1 MQRTGILLVNL
12 GTPDAPTPSAIGR
25 YLKEFLMDPFVLRMP
40 FVLRWFL
47 VHVLIVPRRRFA
59 SAKLYKNIWTPKG
72 SPLLFNTVSLGEKL
86 QKHLG
91 DSYKVAIAMRYGKP
105 DLTSGLKQLLNDN
118 VKSIHIV
125 PLYPQYALSSTE
137 TCLTACEKALA
148 ALNAPIPVTFEPEFF
163 GHPAYQKV
171 LGETVRETLA
181 QTKPDMLMMSFHGL
195 PESHIHWTD
204 PDSRCLNDTECCANF
219 ASTAPH
225 CYRAQCYVTAD
236 AILREASWPREKS
249 LVAFQSRLTKEPW
262 LQPFTDVEIKRL
274 GETGIKTLA
283 VACPAFTAD
292 CLETLEEIGIRAQTD
307 FAAAGGQKVTLIPS
321 LNDRDDWVQAL
332 GTIITTGKKPALK
345 GREVPLYLKKS
356 R

>member
-12 GTPDAPTPSAIGR
+12 GTPDAPTPSAVGR

-40 FVLRWFL
+40 WLLRWFL

-59 SAKLYKNIWTPKG
+59 SAKLYKNIWTPQG
-72 SPLLFNTVSLGEKL
+72 SPLLFHTVSLGKKL

-91 DSYKVAIAMRYGKP
+91 DSYKIAIAMRYGKP
-105 DLTSGLKQLLNDN
+105 DLSAGLKQLLQEN
-118 VKSIHIV
+118 VQSIHIV

-137 TCLTACEKALA
+137 TCLAACEKALA
-148 ALNAPIPVTFEPEFF
+148 TLNASIPVTFEPEFF
-163 GHPAYQKV
+163 GHPAYQK
-171 LGETVRETLA
+171 LLSETVRETLA
-181 QTKPDMLMMSFHGL
+181 RTQPDMLMMSFHGL

-204 PDSRCLNDTECCANF
+204 PANRCLKDQNCCADF
-219 ASTAPH
+219 ERTAPH
-225 CYRAQCYVTAD
+225 CYRAQCYATAE
-236 AILREASWPREKS
+236 AILRETSWPREKA

-274 GETGIKTLA
+274 GKAGAKTLA

-292 CLETLEEIGIRAQTD
+292 CLETLEEIGFRAQED
-307 FAAAGGQKVTLIPS
+307 FAAAGGKTVTLIPS
-321 LNDRDDWVQAL
+321 LNDRDDWVQTLA
-332 GTIITTGKKPALK
+332 TIITSGTKPSLR
-345 GREVPLYLKKS
+345 GREVPLYLAKP